1 MQSDT
6 QEPGQSRGIYIAD
19 DVRSYIL
26 QRGRDFRVCT
36 SCGGPIL
43 LPTTVKPPKAT
54 DLQVP
59 VGDHTIYISKYQAR
73 YVDVIRRSM
82 IPLFFEDF

>member
-6 QEPGQSRGIYIAD
+6 REPGQSRGIYVAD

-26 QRGRDFRVCT
+26 QRKRNFRICT

-43 LPTTVKPPKAT
+43 LPTSVKPPKPT

-59 VGDHTIYISKYQAR
+59 VGDYTIYISKYQAR
-73 YVDVIRRSM
+73 YVDVIHRSM

>member
-6 QEPGQSRGIYIAD
+6 QEPGQSRGIYVAD

-26 QRGRDFRVCT
+26 QRKRNFRICT

-43 LPTTVKPPKAT
+43 LPTSVKPPKPT

-59 VGDHTIYISKYQAR
+59 VGDYTIYISKYQAR
-73 YVDVIRRSM
+73 YVDVIHRSM